1 MKPKRISLLTV
12 GLFVV
17 ASTLA
22 CARLTGAATAP
33 TTATAPPAPP
43 TPVIVVVT
51 ATPDASAP
59 VVPAVAPL
67 ADASDASLIALYHKL
82 DPAVVA
88 IRVLDSQGNVGLGSG
103 FVIDTDGDIVT
114 NAHVVQ
120 GATEIEVDFANGT
133 KVRGEVL
140 GTDATAD
147 LAVVR
152 VKVPADQLF
161 PVTLGDSDLVQVGER
176 VVAIGNPFGLNG
188 TMTIGIVSGLGRTLT
203 AAQATAPGGGS
214 FSAPDIIQTD
224 AAINPGNSGGPLI
237 NMRGEVIGVN
247 KALVSETGV
256 NSGIGFAVASNT
268 VRRIAPALIKD
279 GKFIYPYLGITST
292 DELSLVEVDALKLP
306 RATGVY
312 VTSVTAGGPAEKAGL
327 RVGTQPTSITGLM
340 AGGDLIIAIDGRPV
354 NVFADLLSYLVNH
367 ASVGQTVKLT
377 VLRDGAQQDINLTLA
392 ARP

>member
-22 CARLTGAATAP
+22 CARLAGTAAAP
-33 TTATAPPAPP
+33 AAPP
-43 TPVIVVVT
+43 TPVTVVVT
-51 ATPDASAP
+51 ATPDALAP

-67 ADASDASLIALYHKL
+67 TDASDASLIALYHKL

-88 IRVLDSQGNVGLGSG
+88 IRVLDSQGDVGLGSG
-103 FVIDTDGDIVT
+103 FVIDTDGHIVT

-120 GATEIEVDFANGT
+120 GATEIEVDFANGM

-152 VKVPADQLF
+152 VNVPADQLT

-203 AAQATAPGGGS
+203 AQATAPGGGS

-237 NMRGEVIGVN
+237 NMQGEVIGVN
-247 KALVSETGV
+247 KALVSDTGV

-279 GKFIYPYLGITST
+279 GKFVYPYLGITST
-292 DELSLVEVDALKLP
+292 DELSLADVEALKLP
-306 RATGVY
+306 RSTGVY
-312 VTSVTAGGPAEKAGL
+312 VTSVTPDGPAEKAGL
-327 RVGTQPTSITGLM
+327 RVGTQPTSITGLF
-340 AGGDLIIAIDGRPV
+340 AGGDLIVAIDGRPV

-377 VLRDGAQQDINLTLA
+377 VLRDGTQQDINLTLG

>member
-1 MKPKRISLLTV
+1 MTV
-12 GLFVV
+12 GLFLA

-22 CARLTGAATAP
+22 CAQFTGAATAP
-33 TTATAPPAPP
+33 AV
-43 TPVIVVVT
+43 PVTVVVT
-51 ATPDASAP
+51 ATPDAPAP
-59 VVPAVAPL
+59 VIPAVAPL
-67 ADASDASLIALYHKL
+67 TDAGDASLVALYHQL

-88 IRVLDSQGNVGLGSG
+88 IRVLDSQGDVGLGSG
-103 FVIDTDGDIVT
+103 FVIDTDGHIVT

-120 GATEIEVDFANGT
+120 GASEIEVDFANGM
-133 KVRGEVL
+133 KVHGEVL

-152 VKVPADQLF
+152 VNVPADQLT

-188 TMTIGIVSGLGRTLT
+188 TMTIGIVSGLGRTLS
-203 AAQATAPGGGS
+203 AQATAPGGGS

-247 KALVSETGV
+247 KALVSDTGV

-279 GKFIYPYLGITST
+279 GKFVYPYLGITST
-292 DELSLVEVDALKLP
+292 DELSLADVEALQLP
-306 RATGVY
+306 RSTGVY

-327 RVGTQPTSITGLM
+327 RVGTQPTSITGLL

-367 ASVGQTVKLT
+367 ASVGQTVKIT
-377 VLRDGAQQDINLTLA
+377 VLRDGAQQDIDLTLG